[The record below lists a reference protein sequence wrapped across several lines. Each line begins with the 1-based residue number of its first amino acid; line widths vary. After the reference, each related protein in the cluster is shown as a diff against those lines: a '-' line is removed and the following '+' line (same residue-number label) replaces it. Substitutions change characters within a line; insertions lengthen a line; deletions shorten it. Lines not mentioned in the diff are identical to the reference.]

1 MTRRLLFDISTS
13 MKWFG
18 PPVGIVRVEREL
30 AKWAMHD
37 HPDCRFGFFDPDLQL
52 YRQVLP
58 DYLPAILDG
67 TAMVDT
73 TGMADPSQ
81 SRRRRTDRV
90 PRILRTPFLWLTQFR
105 RMALRTLGGMLL
117 KSRSARVR
125 GIIHRLQ
132 PAIAGKK
139 YREILLGPG
148 GRQRAI
154 ASVNALTGSPIALE
168 RGDVVLFAGSNWAH
182 GNAAAIG
189 QWRKQS
195 GIELIALCH
204 DVIPL
209 LFPQW
214 FSAKDVALVRRHFDQ
229 VFAVASLNLVASRVV
244 GRDVQA
250 YCAGHG
256 IAAGPV
262 MQIPFGFDLPAD
274 GPKPAG
280 PNRVRPGSRYILLVS
295 TIEPR
300 KGHGLMQVVWSR
312 LLKEGIPQKL
322 DVTLVL
328 VGRAGWLIDG
338 LVESLLSSQRIAVL
352 DEVEDA
358 VLAGLYDGAD
368 FCIYPS
374 EYEGYGLPV
383 VEALAR
389 GKAVLASDVGV
400 VPEIQ
405 SPLLK
410 RLPARDKEVWHQAIR
425 TWLTSPEIVP
435 RADAAFDHPTW
446 QQAAARVFAVIDEFN
461 DRGIPSPSATSR
473 SVTSRGADGA

>member
-1 MTRRLLFDISTS
+1 MAKRLLFDISTS

-30 AKWAMHD
+30 AKWAMQN

-52 YRQVLP
+52 YRPVLP
-58 DYLPAILDG
+58 DYLPAIFDG

-90 PRILRTPFLWLTQFR
+90 PRFLRTPFLWLTQFR

-117 KSRSARVR
+117 KSRSAGTRK
-125 GIIHRLQ
+125 IIHRLQ

-139 YREILLGPG
+139 YREILLSPD

-154 ASVNALTGSPIALE
+154 APASVLTGAPMPLE
-168 RGDVVLFAGSNWAH
+168 PGDVVLFAGSNWAH
-182 GNAAAIG
+182 SNAAAIG
-189 QWRKQS
+189 QWRKQL

-209 LFPQW
+209 LFPRW
-214 FSAKDVALVRRHFDQ
+214 FRAKDVALVQRHFDQ
-229 VFAVASLNLVASRVV
+229 VFAVASLNLVGSRVV

-250 YCAGHG
+250 YCAEHG

-262 MQIPFGFDLPAD
+262 MQIPFGFDLPPD
-274 GPKPAG
+274 GRRPAG
-280 PNRVRPGSRYILLVS
+280 PNGVRPGSRYIMLVS

-300 KGHGLMQVVWSR
+300 KGHGLMQTVWGR
-312 LLKEGIPQKL
+312 LLKEGIPQDL
-322 DVTLVL
+322 DITLVL
-328 VGRAGWLIDG
+328 VGRVGWLIDG
-338 LVESLLSSQRIAVL
+338 LVESLLSSERITVM
-352 DEVEDA
+352 DEADDA
-358 VLAGLYDGAD
+358 ALADLYDGAC

-410 RLPARDKEVWHQAIR
+410 RLPARDEEAWHRAIR
-425 TWLTSPEIVP
+425 AWLTSPETLP
-435 RADAAFDHPTW
+435 RSDAVFDHPTW

-461 DRGIPSPSATSR
+461 ARGAQNRSA
-473 SVTSRGADGA
+473 TSRGADGA